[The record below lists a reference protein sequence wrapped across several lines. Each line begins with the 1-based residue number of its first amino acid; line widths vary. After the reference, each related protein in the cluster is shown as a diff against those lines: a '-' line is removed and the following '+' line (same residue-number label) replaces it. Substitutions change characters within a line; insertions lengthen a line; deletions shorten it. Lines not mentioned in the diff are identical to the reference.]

1 VIGESGRLANAWRT
15 KFVIA
20 EVVVKKNRHC
30 IYLESKISER
40 LTALAEKPGTTIS
53 NVIGDALRA
62 YFERQGGDALED
74 RFKTRLDTV
83 TAQLNRIER
92 DQRIDLESS
101 ALWIR
106 YQLMLSNPMPPG
118 QWAALQA
125 IGAERFQ
132 KFIEEVGRRI
142 GNGGGIGAEILK
154 IAKSISS
161 I

>member
-1 VIGESGRLANAWRT
+1 VITEAA
-15 KFVIA
+15 
-20 EVVVKKNRHC
+20 VKKNRHC
-30 IYLESKISER
+30 IYLEPKISER

-74 RFKTRLDTV
+74 RFKARLDTI

-92 DQRIDLESS
+92 DQRIDLESL

-106 YQLMLSNPMPPG
+106 YQLTLSNPVPPG

-125 IGAERFQ
+125 IGVERFQ

-142 GNGGGIGAEILK
+142 AGGKHIGVEIIKLTK
-154 IAKSISS
+154 
-161 I
+161 

>member
-1 VIGESGRLANAWRT
+1 M
-15 KFVIA
+15 
-20 EVVVKKNRHC
+20 KKNRHC
-30 IYLESKISER
+30 IYLEPKISER

-74 RFKTRLDTV
+74 RFKTRLDTI
-83 TAQLNRIER
+83 TGQLNRIER
-92 DQRIDLESS
+92 DQRIDLESL

-106 YQLMLSNPMPPG
+106 YQLTLSNPVPPG

-142 GNGGGIGAEILK
+142 ANGTSTSVEVMQRAQK
-154 IAKSISS
+154 VS
-161 I
+161 

>member
-1 VIGESGRLANAWRT
+1 M
-15 KFVIA
+15 
-20 EVVVKKNRHC
+20 KKNRHC
-30 IYLESKISER
+30 IYLEPKISER

-74 RFKTRLDTV
+74 RFKTRLDTI
-83 TAQLNRIER
+83 TGQLNRIER
-92 DQRIDLESS
+92 DQRIDLESL

-106 YQLMLSNPMPPG
+106 YQLTLSNPVPPG
-118 QWAALQA
+118 QFAALQA

-142 GNGGGIGAEILK
+142 AIGGGIGAAVLAAAE
-154 IAKSISS
+154 SISS
-161 I
+161 

>member
-1 VIGESGRLANAWRT
+1 M
-15 KFVIA
+15 
-20 EVVVKKNRHC
+20 KKNRHC
-30 IYLESKISER
+30 IYLEPKISER

-74 RFKTRLDTV
+74 RFKTRLDTI

-92 DQRIDLESS
+92 DQRIDLESL

-106 YQLMLSNPMPPG
+106 YQLTLSNPVPPG

-142 GNGGGIGAEILK
+142 ANGTSTSVEVMQRAQK
-154 IAKSISS
+154 VS
-161 I
+161 

>member
-1 VIGESGRLANAWRT
+1 M
-15 KFVIA
+15 
-20 EVVVKKNRHC
+20 KKNRHC
-30 IYLESKISER
+30 IYLEPKISER

-53 NVIGDALRA
+53 NVIGDALCA

-74 RFKTRLDTV
+74 RFKTRLDTI
-83 TAQLNRIER
+83 TGQLNRIER
-92 DQRIDLESS
+92 DQRIDLESL

-106 YQLMLSNPMPPG
+106 YQLTLSNPVPPG

-142 GNGGGIGAEILK
+142 ANGTSTSVEVMQRAQK
-154 IAKSISS
+154 VS
-161 I
+161 

>member
-1 VIGESGRLANAWRT
+1 MV
-15 KFVIA
+15 A
-20 EVVVKKNRHC
+20 EVIVKKNRHC
-30 IYLESKISER
+30 IYLEPKISER
-40 LTALAEKPGTTIS
+40 LTALAEKPGSTIS
-53 NVIGDALRA
+53 NVIADALRA

-74 RFKTRLDTV
+74 RFTARLDTMS
-83 TAQLNRIER
+83 AQLNRIER

-106 YQLMLSNPMPPG
+106 YQLTLSNPLPSG

-142 GNGGGIGAEILK
+142 ANGSGIGAEIVK
-154 IAKSISS
+154 SAKSVSS
-161 I
+161 